1 MDKKEIILL
10 VAVML
15 LAITTAIQTVQ
26 LVKLSSSP
34 VLVSGSGVSS
44 TPVQASSGGSG
55 AVASTSLD
63 NLPSMVG
70 GC

>member
-10 VAVML
+10 VAVVL
-15 LAITTAIQTVQ
+15 LAITAVIQTVQ

-34 VLVSGSGVSS
+34 VLVSGSGVSNAQ
-44 TPVQASSGGSG
+44 VQTSSGGSG